1 MATTAATTNDGN
13 SIGMEAAEL
22 TSSTLSLHPKPVA
35 MEDTLS
41 PSSYHRSIFDNN
53 NSSNNRNN
61 RNGNNNRQDNQTYQ
75 QEQPQYYPTR
85 PLHLPHPDDPTASL
99 TNIFHQAQTPQQQQQ
114 QQQQQPVQLP
124 LAPIF
129 RRPESISTQGATDNH
144 NNNNNAFEDY
154 VLVTPTEEG
163 STAGPTPGVV
173 KENDTVQTMEQLRV
187 EQSLNCAAAFFGINI
202 ESAFFPPQQQAAVRS
217 VTASPTTTT
226 TANGDL
232 RGTSATIIATA
243 PTTSTT
249 TTTNNDIGTTPTKSI
264 PVKIQQSMKD
274 ASINSFDPQA
284 VHRRSSAP
292 CVYDSPSPSRDE
304 GGNTPNNNNNNNNEL
319 EFGLS
324 RSRPADYVDPKD
336 QHLWRAKYCVL
347 EEGVLY
353 FYRTKDEAESQEAKQ
368 ERTSSLADFGGGNN
382 NMTSHNN
389 YHPTNSNNNSTTK
402 KQLADLSKSPMA
414 SRTCLLL
421 PGVDGGSPS
430 TGSNSNS
437 NSDAESSFMW
447 EKRVALNCVGAVRS
461 AETEYGKSAF
471 ELLAVDD
478 NEDEGGHTNKLV
490 LKAPKQEEMKDWI
503 FQFHRALASFVMNM
517 VDLVGGG
524 VAAPSYAL
532 GDIHHPGFDQKLN
545 GVGGLINALQT
556 PVRSYNMTALS
567 PRFVRNMPSPSVQS
581 LSHGHGRSQMRR
593 KQPDINQTLSS
604 GGSVH
609 SVPST
614 PANRSPTELQFP
626 LSNSSATAPSIANA
640 VNLAALNLVTP
651 LKHGGLRLPEPEVI
665 GSPQQRQ
672 SEGEGSSP
680 KFSEPELSAPV
691 SANPETER
699 PPAPP
704 SNTGGKYVPPHLR
717 ANKYVP
723 PHLRNKGNAAAV
735 PAAAKPPSAKYLPP
749 HQRENS
755 NQNKTE
761 NSGVLNSILLPQTMS
776 PTSNSKRRG
785 ALLVPETSNNIEP
798 KEDAFFRLGGCAD
811 PLVIGG
817 SILDQQYI
825 AKKASRVGHVNT
837 DAHGSY
843 GGRNQATSGDDK
855 AQAKG
860 SATSLSLEWEIGAV
874 SECGIRD
881 SNEDAY
887 FVTNDLVSSFSGL
900 IPGALAPTYWDGDN
914 KHTSGLFAIFDGHC
928 GNQAARF
935 SAERLPHFI
944 YEESLANDGNI
955 GPALTEDILRQA
967 FEKMDD
973 EFCRVCVEGG
983 RQWES
988 GSTALV
994 AMLANEH
1001 LVIASIGDCRGVLCR
1016 RFANESQQPAN
1027 LDGEIWNELIA
1038 DQDGSTGPTCFWRE
1052 VADVHS
1058 PSRQDEK
1065 TRIEKAGGWT
1075 TIETEIPISQ
1085 LQRMDF
1091 LDQDVVDILR
1101 RCFQDRIND
1110 TQGSKACSSSAPQRI
1125 LQISRVCGEL
1135 AVSRAIGDR
1144 DFKAACNL
1152 PPSGDV
1158 ENDEWETSLFLP
1170 YPDEHS
1176 RQFVGDLVSSKPD
1189 FQTMRVGEA
1198 DTQGEFLVLACDG
1211 LWDVMDVDDAV
1222 RVTQDL
1228 LFKKKC
1234 PAKQAVSFLLSF
1246 FCFRMTG

>member
-1 MATTAATTNDGN
+1 MATTSANEHSSSQGT
-13 SIGMEAAEL
+13 EAEL
-22 TSSTLSLHPKPVA
+22 TPTVGLHPKPVA
-35 MEDTLS
+35 MEDTFAS
-41 PSSYHRSIFDNN
+41 SSYHRSLFDNDSSRSN
-53 NSSNNRNN
+53 NSNHINN
-61 RNGNNNRQDNQTYQ
+61 NGNNRQDQRSYQ
-75 QEQPQYYPTR
+75 QEQSVGYPTR

-99 TNIFHQAQTPQQQQQ
+99 TSIFNQAHRPQNQQR
-114 QQQQQPVQLP
+114 QQPGPLP

-129 RRPESISTQGATDNH
+129 RRPESISTQGATANFNH
-144 NNNNNAFEDY
+144 NNNHAFDDY

-163 STAGPTPGVV
+163 STTEPTTKQSRGV
-173 KENDTVQTMEQLRV
+173 KEKHTPKTQEQERV
-187 EQSLNCAAAFFGINI
+187 EESLNCAAAFFGINI
-202 ESAFFPPQQQAAVRS
+202 ESAFPPPKQQEQASVARS
-217 VTASPTTTT
+217 VTASPTMDAASSGDLWNNRAAAATTT
-226 TANGDL
+226 T
-232 RGTSATIIATA
+232 S
-243 PTTSTT
+243 ST
-249 TTTNNDIGTTPTKSI
+249 NKDNEPTPTKSI
-264 PVKIQQSMKD
+264 PVKIQTMKD
-274 ASINSFDPQA
+274 TSANSFDPQA

-292 CVYDSPSPSRDE
+292 CVYDSPSPSGDDMV
-304 GGNTPNNNNNNNNEL
+304 GSGYGTTATNNNRNNNEP
-319 EFGLS
+319 EYGLS
-324 RSRPADYVDPKD
+324 RSHPADYVDPKD
-336 QHLWRAKYCVL
+336 QHLWRAKFCVL

-368 ERTSSLADFGGGNN
+368 ERTSSLADFGGGNSNSIHPNTN
-382 NMTSHNN
+382 NT
-389 YHPTNSNNNSTTK
+389 NSTTK

-414 SRTCLLL
+414 SRTCLLI
-421 PGVDGGSPS
+421 PGIDGGSPS
-430 TGSNSNS
+430 TASNSNSNS
-437 NSDAESSFMW
+437 NSDAESYFMW

-461 AETEYGKSAF
+461 AETEYGKNAF

-478 NEDEGGHTNKLV
+478 NEDEDGHTNKLV
-490 LKAPKQEEMKDWI
+490 LKAPKQEEMNEWI
-503 FQFHRALASFVMNM
+503 FQFHRSLASFVMNM

-524 VAAPSYAL
+524 GVSTPSYAL
-532 GDIHHPGFDQKLN
+532 GDIHHPGFDQN
-545 GVGGLINALQT
+545 GVGGLLNALQT
-556 PVRSYNMTALS
+556 PVRSYNMSALS

-593 KQPDINQTLSS
+593 KQPGINHTLSS

-626 LSNSSATAPSIANA
+626 LSNSSSAAAASLANT
-640 VNLAALNLVTP
+640 VAALNLVTP
-651 LKHGGLRLPEPEVI
+651 LKHGGLRLPEPEVF
-665 GSPQQRQ
+665 GSRQQRQ
-672 SEGEGSSP
+672 KEGSSP

-691 SANPETER
+691 AINPETER

-704 SNTGGKYVPPHLR
+704 NNTGGKYVPPHLR
-717 ANKYVP
+717 KMGGKKYVP
-723 PHLRNKGNAAAV
+723 PHLRNKDNDAAV
-735 PAAAKPPSAKYLPP
+735 PAAVKPPSVKYLPP
-749 HQRENS
+749 HQRENH
-755 NQNKTE
+755 NQNKAE
-761 NSGVLNSILLPQTMS
+761 SSSILNSTLLPRTTPPAAMYMQS
-776 PTSNSKRRG
+776 ESS
-785 ALLVPETSNNIEP
+785 LVPETPNNSEP
-798 KEDAFFRLGGCAD
+798 KEAFFRLGGCAD

-837 DAHGSY
+837 DAHGSF
-843 GGRNQATSGDDK
+843 GGRKDATSGDSK
-855 AQAKG
+855 ARSK
-860 SATSLSLEWEIGAV
+860 SNATSLSLEWEIGAV

-900 IPGALAPTYWDGDN
+900 IPGALAPTYWDGDSDHN
-914 KHTSGLFAIFDGHC
+914 SGLFAIFDGHC

-935 SAERLPHFI
+935 SAERLPHFL
-944 YEESLANDGNI
+944 YEESRVNDGNI
-955 GPALTEDILRQA
+955 GPALTEEIMRQA
-967 FEKMDD
+967 IEKMDE

-983 RQWES
+983 REWES

-1016 RFANESQQPAN
+1016 RFAQGSQQPAN

-1038 DQDGSTGPTCFWRE
+1038 DQDGSSGPACFWRE

-1065 TRIEKAGGWT
+1065 SRIEKAGGWT
-1075 TIETEIPISQ
+1075 TVETEIPISQ

-1101 RCFQDRIND
+1101 RCFQDRINN

-1144 DFKAACNL
+1144 DFKAAWNL
-1152 PPSGDV
+1152 PPSGDA

-1170 YPDEHS
+1170 YPNEHS

-1198 DTQGEFLVLACDG
+1198 DTEGEFLVLACDG
-1211 LWDVMDVDDAV
+1211 LWDVMDMDDAV

-1234 PAKQAVSFLLSF
+1234 PAKQAVRFHW
-1246 FCFRMTG
+1246 